1 MRRKIRHSGRRR
13 LLALATLLV
22 ASQLAPVAS
31 QSAAGAA
38 LNAGV
43 LELEGN
49 AVDDAATGTDW
60 SAVHAGQTATPESCP
75 AGATACAWES
85 DGAPNATI
93 FTGGGSKDPQD
104 VTAWR
109 WKDGSGGLPD
119 KDNLQHSFA
128 ARFTENGDELLY
140 FGSDRFDN
148 SGDAHQAFW
157 FFQDEVSRNANGTFD
172 GTHRDGDL
180 LVISEFSNGG
190 TVSTIVVYKWNSAVA
205 GNLEKLAEGTNAKCD
220 PSQAQDFCGIVN
232 PADGTASPWPFLDKR
247 GNTTFAQGE
256 LFEGGINLSDPD
268 IDLAGQCFAS
278 FASETRSSTST
289 TAVLKDFVLG
299 GFGRC
304 GSSTVT
310 TPVLDDAT
318 STPIGATGVSIGT
331 DGAVEVRDAAVVTAT
346 GGSVAPSG
354 SVAFWLC
361 GPTATS
367 STALCETGGASLGS
381 TTITGTSNPTTVLS
395 PVATVTSAGR
405 YCFRAEYSGDA
416 TKGIPASSDFAANE
430 CFLVNPVTPGLTTQA
445 GAGPVNLGQPVTD
458 TATLTGTANGPGTPV
473 VNPTVAGGA
482 AGGTIN
488 FKLYGPSTS
497 GCGSLAAGFPAAGI
511 DVAVSGDQSYPTPS
525 QAAVSFTPTAAGT
538 YSWVATYSGDSPN
551 TLGVTHNATCTE
563 AAERVVVQQLVPTI
577 TTAQR
582 FVPNDSATITVTGG
596 GDLAGTVVFT
606 LYGNHTCSGTALY
619 TSSPVDVATG
629 TGTGLSRTVSSDNT
643 TAYSAT
649 QDFSW
654 LVTYTSTNG
663 GHTNATHS
671 CGIERSSITIDNS
684 ATSSS

>member
-1 MRRKIRHSGRRR
+1 MRRKIRHGGRRR
-13 LLALATLLV
+13 LLDLATLLV
-22 ASQLAPVAS
+22 ASQLALVAGP
-31 QSAAGAA
+31 SAAVAA

-49 AVDDAATGTDW
+49 ATDDAAAGTDW
-60 SAVHAGQTATPESCP
+60 SVVHAGQRATPETCP
-75 AGATACAWES
+75 AGASACAWEN

-104 VTAWR
+104 VTSWR
-109 WKDGSGGLPD
+109 WKDQSGGLPD
-119 KDNLQHSFA
+119 KDNLLHSFA

-157 FFQDEVSRNANGTFD
+157 FFQNEVGLRADGTFS
-172 GTHRDGDL
+172 GTHRNGDL

-205 GNLEKLAEGTNAKCD
+205 GNLQKLAEGTNAKCD
-220 PSQAQDFCGIVN
+220 PTKTQVFCGIVN

-247 GNTTFAQGE
+247 GNTSFAQGE
-256 LFEGGINLSDPD
+256 LFEGGINLSDPS
-268 IDLAGQCFAS
+268 IDLDGQCFAS

-310 TPVLDDAT
+310 TPVLNDAS
-318 STPIGATGVSIGT
+318 STPIGAAGVSIGT
-331 DGAVEVRDAAVVTAT
+331 GGSVQVRDSAVVTAT
-346 GGSVAPSG
+346 GGAVTPSG
-354 SVAFWLC
+354 TVAFWLC

-416 TKGIPASSDFAANE
+416 TKGIPPSSDFAANE
-430 CFLVNPVTPGLTTQA
+430 CFLVNPVTAGLATQA
-445 GAGPVNLGQPVTD
+445 GAGPVNLGQPITD
-458 TATLTGTANGPGTPV
+458 TATLTGTAQRPGTPA
-473 VNPTVAGGA
+473 VNPTTAGGP
-482 AGGTIN
+482 AGGTIT
-488 FKLYGPSTS
+488 F
-497 GCGSLAAGFPAAGI
+497 SLRDASCAAVPGFTDI
-511 DVAVSGDQSYPTPS
+511 VVNVSGDGSYGP
-525 QAAVSFTPTAAGT
+525 VSFTPTAAGT
-538 YSWVATYSGDSPN
+538 YNWVATYSGDSPN
-551 TLGVTHNATCTE
+551 TLGVTHNVTCTDT
-563 AAERVVVQQLVPTI
+563 AERVVVQQLVPTI
-577 TTAQR
+577 STAQR

-596 GDLAGTVVFT
+596 GDLAGSVVFT
-606 LYGNHTCSGTALY
+606 LYGNHTCTGTPLY
-619 TSSPVDVATG
+619 TSSQIDVATG
-629 TGTGLSRTVSSDNT
+629 TGTGLSRTVSSNNT
-643 TAYSAT
+643 TAYTAT

-663 GHTNATHS
+663 GHTSATHS